1 MDEAEQNKYVLQLKD
16 VFDNCDTTGTGYL
29 DREELSDLCQKLH
42 LEAQIPLL
50 LQTLLG
56 SNYHGRVNFEDFKEG
71 FVAVLSTTFDL
82 GNSEDE
88 SSYLDPATPEQ
99 VEPKYVRGAKQY
111 GRRSIP
117 EFLDSKVETTYDL
130 EESLCFRTTKDE
142 LVTQSTSRSIL
153 KRSASLESVESLK
166 SDEELEHHQ
175 EPLQETFEAQGQLNS
190 WNPDGFDS
198 PRRSSTPYSEA
209 TENHVQAIW
218 DELGVGKNG
227 YLSREEL
234 PTVCSNIGLKDLKDT
249 EVDDLFRKLDKDGD
263 GKVSRNEF
271 LLGLFRHGSAV
282 SVPSTPCKQRHRLHQ
297 NSKANRCR
305 TATPSLISNTVGLQL
320 FSGLDDGTGY
330 AAPGQIISMWQE
342 DGIKNSQEILK
353 ILDFDVEQ
361 KVNLAELTK
370 ALDNELLT
378 SKNGIHQAAFSCYR
392 NEING
397 LQRQIQQLYKE
408 REKTK
413 ADLDRAERCNVEL
426 AKEVDD
432 QHATMELINE
442 TKIKALD
449 QGYKEKI
456 AAVKLEMGK
465 EQEMIVQ
472 QVNTQRAELE
482 HELDSLRSDEI
493 HFQEKL
499 KLAMKENSRLQK
511 ELVETVEKLTESEKL
526 ISRLQ
531 KDLDCMLK
539 AKFGEWDHPNVEIT
553 GHEQRFTGIIMEYE
567 QQCKELRDQNDELQ
581 SKMELLQSQLHHRK
595 RSIVGNKRVK
605 NPICLGTD
613 GGVTRCQSGPD
624 EASLESECANVS
636 IQTEMA
642 MEQLRRQ
649 HQEEV
654 QDLKIQLE
662 TKVNYYE
669 REIELMKRNFEKE
682 RKYVEQSFK
691 IEISELEDQRVT
703 REREMERLQGVVNEL
718 RVQQQDAEVKQ
729 EEAIADLLRRHE
741 TAKLNLQEEV
751 RKGQEEKCKME
762 ELKKDAELI
771 KMFKAQSK
779 SNLALQIQELETKFQ
794 WERTAQQQA
803 FVKEKSELELRL
815 SKEKLKMEKEL
826 KLQHQ
831 KELQQLRKA
840 TQDESNLKLSLLEAD
855 HVALTQKYQSEK
867 TQLIQGYELKIE
879 ELTRQQSQEKSHWVS
894 HVQMTC
900 NEARKE
906 KLNLQEKMHE
916 EQAKICKTFAIEREE
931 METKYKE
938 QICSLSCE
946 IESLKAQVKELR
958 RVNDMEDLT
967 HPDEKPTE
975 DNPCLYQR
983 IHVQSSTNK
992 ECFALLKNKEDEI
1005 LSLKQQRDEMEI
1017 KLRCESE
1024 MISEENSSL
1033 KREMAKL
1040 HQEFRDLEGEVNEQR
1055 KQVEHLQDERER
1067 RYRESEELQK
1077 QNKQYV
1083 AEIAQLNSKNVQ
1095 LSNQNSLFSAK
1106 VEANQQSIQM
1116 LSTRLAE
1123 LSQQKE
1129 EVVSVT
1135 RQLQKTSSRLEKE
1148 HFQQQSVWEKEK
1160 ELMQQEL
1167 QAAKKKLLDLDS
1179 LAKETSVLRAEKKS
1193 LDSQSMT
1200 MLQHLQ
1206 EAKEKIKI
1214 LELGLDQ
1221 AHSNQDHLKLELQGK
1236 HQENLSLTKEIGS
1249 VTKSLQEAK
1258 NKISQVCILETEL
1271 ESMKKEYQILQNK
1284 EVKLEAD
1291 LVESQKQLLEAK
1303 TNLLLSQ
1310 SQHLHEVQQ
1319 LKEQIGNTVP
1329 KAQLTELQLKLT
1341 VEEQKVQQLQEQIAA
1356 QTKEAN
1362 SLMFE
1367 QQEEYKR
1374 LLKQMEERMEEV
1386 EQKLKHVRMMLQD
1399 KVNQLKEQYAKNA
1412 KSDSIL
1418 KDLYVENAQLM
1429 KALQITEQRQKGAE
1443 RKNFLL
1449 DEKIAALNR
1458 VLRKIAPAS
1467 LS

>member
-1 MDEAEQNKYVLQLKD
+1 MVCKPCPQLPVLEAKWERRRGWFMLAGVQRKSAGRCYGMDEAEQNKYVLQLKD

-1017 KLRCESE
+1017 KLRQVMDESERKEQVLQNEATNLRRLVTKIEAETEKKYRCESE

-1077 QNKQYV
+1077 Q
-1083 AEIAQLNSKNVQ
+1083 
-1095 LSNQNSLFSAK
+1095 
-1106 VEANQQSIQM
+1106 
-1116 LSTRLAE
+1116 
-1123 LSQQKE
+1123 
-1129 EVVSVT
+1129 
-1135 RQLQKTSSRLEKE
+1135 
-1148 HFQQQSVWEKEK
+1148 
-1160 ELMQQEL
+1160 
-1167 QAAKKKLLDLDS
+1167 LLDLDS

-1271 ESMKKEYQILQNK
+1271 ESMKKEHQILQNK

>member
-16 VFDNCDTTGTGYL
+16 VFDSCDTTGTGYL

-71 FVAVLSTTFDL
+71 FVAVLSTSFDL

-99 VEPKYVRGAKQY
+99 VEPKYVRGAKRY

-175 EPLQETFEAQGQLNS
+175 ESLQETFEGQGQLNR

-227 YLSREEL
+227 YLSKEEL
-234 PTVCSNIGLKDLKDT
+234 AAVCSNIGLKDLKDK

-263 GKVSRNEF
+263 GNVSRNEF
-271 LLGLFRHGSAV
+271 LLGLFRHGSAT
-282 SVPSTPCKQRHRLHQ
+282 SVPSTPCKQRYRLHQ
-297 NSKANRCR
+297 NFKVNRCR
-305 TATPSLISNTVGLQL
+305 TATPSLLSNTLGLQL

-330 AAPGQIISMWQE
+330 ATPGQIISMWQE

-353 ILDFDVEQ
+353 TLDFDVEQ

-432 QHATMELINE
+432 QNATMELINE

-482 HELDSLRSDEI
+482 HEIDSLRSDEI

-553 GHEQRFTGIIMEYE
+553 GHEQRFMGIIMEYE

-595 RSIVGNKRVK
+595 QSIVGNKRVK

-613 GGVTRCQSGPD
+613 GGDTRCQSASD
-624 EASLESECANVS
+624 ETCLESECANIS

-649 HQEEV
+649 HQEEM

-703 REREMERLQGVVNEL
+703 REQEMERLQGVVNEL
-718 RVQQQDAEVKQ
+718 RVQQQDAQVKQ
-729 EEAIADLLRRHE
+729 KEAIADLLRRHE
-741 TAKLNLQEEV
+741 TDKLNLQEEV

-762 ELKKDAELI
+762 ELKKDAELTE
-771 KMFKAQSK
+771 MFKAQSK
-779 SNLALQIQELETKFQ
+779 SKLASQIQELETKFQ

-815 SKEKLKMEKEL
+815 SKVKLEMEKEL

-831 KELQQLRKA
+831 KELQQ
-840 TQDESNLKLSLLEAD
+840 
-855 HVALTQKYQSEK
+855 
-867 TQLIQGYELKIE
+867 
-879 ELTRQQSQEKSHWVS
+879 
-894 HVQMTC
+894 
-900 NEARKE
+900 
-906 KLNLQEKMHE
+906 
-916 EQAKICKTFAIEREE
+916 
-931 METKYKE
+931 
-938 QICSLSCE
+938 
-946 IESLKAQVKELR
+946 
-958 RVNDMEDLT
+958 
-967 HPDEKPTE
+967 
-975 DNPCLYQR
+975 
-983 IHVQSSTNK
+983 
-992 ECFALLKNKEDEI
+992 
-1005 LSLKQQRDEMEI
+1005 
-1017 KLRCESE
+1017 LRCESE

-1033 KREMAKL
+1033 KREMAKFQ
-1040 HQEFRDLEGEVNEQR
+1040 QEFRDLEGEVNEQR

-1067 RYRESEELQK
+1067 RCRESEELQK

-1179 LAKETSVLRAEKKS
+1179 LAKETNVLRAEKKN
-1193 LDSQSMT
+1193 LDIQSMT

-1206 EAKEKIKI
+1206 EAKEKTKI

-1221 AHSNQDHLKLELQGK
+1221 AHSNRDHLKLELQEK
-1236 HQENLSLTKEIGS
+1236 HQENLSLTKEVES

-1258 NKISQVCILETEL
+1258 NKISQVHILETEL

-1356 QTKEAN
+1356 QIKEAN